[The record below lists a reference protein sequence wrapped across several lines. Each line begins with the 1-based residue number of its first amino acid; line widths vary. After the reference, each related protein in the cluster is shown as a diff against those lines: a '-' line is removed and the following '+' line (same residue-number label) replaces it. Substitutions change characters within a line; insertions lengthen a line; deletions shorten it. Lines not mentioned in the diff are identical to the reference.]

1 MSIDNGTQSDPRAPD
16 PAAAPDR
23 VAGIASIPPA
33 RHHRIVRRPLNTH
46 ETMITYAHIHNW
58 CARESTLTQLT
69 PTAHPVVKPWGTK
82 YRVQFDTG
90 GSPRA
95 RAGGRGRICSGLA
108 SLSSAATALGGVL
121 VVCSAPA
128 RRPASCILSVQQAGV
143 AVWCGGGCACVQRS
157 LSVECA
163 QRARWPWRSVAR

>member
-1 MSIDNGTQSDPRAPD
+1 MACGG
-16 PAAAPDR
+16 
-23 VAGIASIPPA
+23 VASSVHA
-33 RHHRIVRRPLNTH
+33 
-46 ETMITYAHIHNW
+46 
-58 CARESTLTQLT
+58 QLQ
-69 PTAHPVVKPWGTK
+69 HPVVTQCHMKS
-82 YRVQFDTG
+82 RVQFDTG